1 MSFYSSLTFST
12 IFLTINKKLLKM
24 GITPMTFSTIIVY
37 YFYNLSP
44 IYNLI
49 LYIRIATIFLIMN
62 KKVLIMWITPM
73 TFPTIIAYYFFK
85 NLLFMCNQ
93 FALRIPRSV
102 SSARQRQRVGL
113 SAPLATQFATQPP
126 TQLAEWV
133 VVGLV
138 GLSRWGVAYFYFFF
152 KSAGWLASQLCCSR
166 SRQKF

>member
-12 IFLTINKKLLKM
+12 IFLTMNKKVLKM
-24 GITPMTFSTIIVY
+24 GITPMTFSTIIAY

-93 FALRIPRSV
+93 
-102 SSARQRQRVGL
+102 
-113 SAPLATQFATQPP
+113 
-126 TQLAEWV
+126 
-133 VVGLV
+133 
-138 GLSRWGVAYFYFFF
+138 
-152 KSAGWLASQLCCSR
+152 
-166 SRQKF
+166 